1 MPTISTLRVDRS
13 IKNKT
18 RKRFKPLVVQT
29 PPEEVCRYDQFPV
42 SRQKLLPRRFPV
54 PLWCAFNPV
63 PTKNGSG
70 CAPGHLVSEM
80 RYRTLNSAIA
90 PGTVFL
96 RQANNQ
102 SLHFPARAGRPG
114 PRLSCPVVFP
124 CDQPPVPSQQ
134 GIGCDQGS
142 DFGQKLASESF
153 CFGS

>member
-1 MPTISTLRVDRS
+1 MPTISTLRLDRS

-54 PLWCAFNPV
+54 PLRCGFDPV
-63 PTKNGSG
+63 LTKNGSD

-102 SLHFPARAGRPG
+102 SLHFPARAGSSWAAPVMT
-114 PRLSCPVVFP
+114 VVFLY
-124 CDQPPVPSQQ
+124 DQPPVPSQQ
-134 GIGCDQGS
+134 RIGCEGT
-142 DFGQKLASESF
+142 DFGQKFGSESF
-153 CFGS
+153 RFGS